1 MKKASNDSLSKFLSL
16 ILRHHPE
23 AAYIQLD
30 EHGWAEVDQ
39 LISGIKK
46 SGKKINRGALSETQ

>member
-1 MKKASNDSLSKFLSL
+1 VKKASNDSLSKFLSL

-46 SGKKINRGALSETQ
+46 SGEKNQ